1 MREEIIRYRMRVL
14 AVVALSMFLALTA
27 RLWYL
32 QALKSD
38 EAKDVATTN
47 ITRIINIEAP
57 RGQIYDSSGKLLVG
71 NRVVAS
77 VTINPKEIE
86 ESEMNPQERSEMLT
100 EIAIEINRS
109 GKLIKVTDIE
119 AMLEDSSYGPY
130 DDIPIAVDVPEDLLV
145 YFGER
150 PNRYPGIK
158 VADRSVRSYLYGA
171 LASHVLGWVGP
182 VTNSELSI
190 RKPVEGKDYSLRD
203 QIGKS
208 GIELMFENDLRGK
221 NGKKVVEVDRRGRVI
236 RERTDLFQPPIAGND
251 VHLTIDIDLQSLIE
265 NELERSIYLA
275 RNKIPEASEENMEP
289 LPFVAPGGSSLIIS
303 PKSGEIKAMASFPTY
318 DPNESIGG
326 YSVSRWVELNDPV
339 NDLPMFNRA
348 IQGEYAPGST
358 FKVFTAHAAWHE
370 DVFGTGR
377 VKAADQAIDDPG
389 EYFLQSCRADAE
401 DLETAGGCVF
411 RNAGSKPYEN
421 VDLIRSL
428 TVSSDVYYYTIG
440 ESIYINPKHPDNAI
454 QDTATSYGLGM
465 QTGVQLPFE
474 QDGYIPTPQKR
485 KERHEENPEIF
496 PNGRWYPG
504 DNVNISVGQ
513 GDVLVT
519 PLQLANAYATFAN
532 GGTNFAPNIVSSVFD
547 RNGEILK
554 EFGKRV
560 KEEIEID
567 PEFRNRVLRGLVGV
581 TEDIEGTAYWA
592 FNSVATDGAFFPLEN
607 FPTAGKTGTAEV
619 RGKADSSLFAAMTPA
634 QDPDYVMVAILEE
647 AGFGS
652 AVAAPMSARVLQ
664 KVVEDK
670 VPEALTTEN
679 RYAVSASLPLCID
692 WYIWRESDSLTNLES
707 FSESEAE
714 IFGPALSPDGTVK
727 VRGIEI
733 NCDQV
738 IESLLSP
745 IDQLSVSSSTE

>member
-1 MREEIIRYRMRVL
+1 MTEEITSYRMRVL
-14 AVVALSMFLALTA
+14 AVVALSMFLVLTA

-47 ITRIINIEAP
+47 ITRVINIEAP

-77 VTINPKEIE
+77 VTLNPKEIE
-86 ESEMNPQERSEMLT
+86 DSEMDSKALNEMLT
-100 EIAIEINRS
+100 EIAMEINRS
-109 GKLIKVTDIE
+109 GKLIKVSDIE
-119 AMLEDSSYGPY
+119 AMLESSSYGPY

-150 PNRYPGIK
+150 PNLYPGVK
-158 VADRSVRSYLYGA
+158 VADRSVRSYLYGS
-171 LASHVLGWVGP
+171 LAGHVLGWVGP
-182 VTNSELSI
+182 VTNSELSS
-190 RKPVEGKDYSLRD
+190 RKPVEGKGYSLRD

-208 GIELMFENDLRGK
+208 GIELMFEDDLRGQ
-221 NGKKVVEVDRRGRVI
+221 NGKKIVEVDRRGRVI
-236 RERTDLFQPPIAGND
+236 RERTDLFKPPVAGND
-251 VHLTIDIDLQSLIE
+251 VHLTIDIDLQSLLE
-265 NELERSIYLA
+265 NELERSIYLS
-275 RNKIPEASEENMEP
+275 REKIPETLEDGKEAP
-289 LPFVAPGGSSLIIS
+289 PFIAPGGAGVIIS
-303 PKSGEIKAMASFPTY
+303 PKSGDIKAMASFPTY

-326 YSVSRWVELNDPV
+326 YSVLRWNELNDPA

-358 FKVFTAHAAWHE
+358 FKVFTAHAAWHD

-377 VKAADQAIDDPG
+377 VKEADQPLDDPG
-389 EYFLQSCRADAE
+389 EYFLQSCRADAA
-401 DLETAGGCVF
+401 DLETAGGCIF

-454 QDTATSYGLGM
+454 QNAAALYGLGM

-485 KERHEENPEIF
+485 KERHEDNPKIF
-496 PNGRWYPG
+496 PNANWYPG

-519 PLQLANAYATFAN
+519 PLQLANAYSTLAN
-532 GGTNFAPNIVSSVFD
+532 GGINVAPNIVSSVFD

-554 EFGKRV
+554 EFGKRI
-560 KEEIEID
+560 KKEIEID
-567 PEFRNRVLRGLVGV
+567 PDFINRVMRGLVGV

-592 FNSVATDGAFFPLEN
+592 FNSIATDGAFFPLEN

-619 RGKADSSLFAAMTPA
+619 RGKADSSLFAAIIPA
-634 QDPDYVMVAILEE
+634 QEPEYVIVAMLEE

-652 AVAAPMSARVLQ
+652 AVAAPMAARVLQ
-664 KVVEDK
+664 KVVEDT

-692 WYIWRESDSLTNLES
+692 WYLWRESDSLKNLES
-707 FSESEAE
+707 FSESEVE
-714 IFGPALSPDGTVK
+714 IFGPALSPDGTVR

-738 IESLLSP
+738 IQSVLSP
-745 IDQLSVSSSTE
+745 TDLLNISQSMD

>member
-1 MREEIIRYRMRVL
+1 MRVL

-47 ITRIINIEAP
+47 ITRVINIEAP
-57 RGQIYDSSGKLLVG
+57 RGQIYDDYGKLLVG
-71 NRVVAS
+71 NRIVAS

-86 ESEMNPQERSEMLT
+86 ESEMNSQEINEMLT

-109 GKLIKVTDIE
+109 GKLLKVTDIE
-119 AMLEDSSYGPY
+119 TMLKDPSYGPY

-150 PNRYPGIK
+150 PNRYPGVK
-158 VADRSVRSYLYGA
+158 VADRSVRSYLYGS

-190 RKPVEGKDYSLRD
+190 RKPVGGKEYSLRD

-208 GIELMFENDLRGK
+208 GIELMFEDDLRGQ

-236 RERTDLFQPPIAGND
+236 RERTDLFKPPVAGND
-251 VHLTIDIDLQSLIE
+251 VHLTIDIDLQSLVE

-275 RNKIPEASEENMEP
+275 RGKIPEPSEDDKDP

-303 PKSGEIKAMASFPTY
+303 PKDGEVKAMASFPTY

-326 YSVSRWVELNDPV
+326 YSLSRWAELNDPA

-377 VKAADQAIDDPG
+377 VKEADEPIDDPG

-440 ESIYINPKHPDNAI
+440 ESIYINPKHPENAI
-454 QDTATSYGLGM
+454 QDAAVSYGLGM
-465 QTGVQLPFE
+465 QTGIQLPFE

-485 KERHEENPEIF
+485 KQRHEDNPQIF

-547 RNGEILK
+547 RDGEILK

-560 KEEIEID
+560 KKEIEID
-567 PEFRNRVLRGLVGV
+567 SDFRNRAIRGLVGV
-581 TEDIEGTAYWA
+581 TEDVEGTAYWA
-592 FNSVATDGAFFPLEN
+592 FNSVATDGAFFPIEN
-607 FPTAGKTGTAEV
+607 FPIAAKTGTAEV
-619 RGKADSSLFAAMTPA
+619 RGKADSSLFAAITPA
-634 QDPDYVMVAILEE
+634 QNPDYVMVVILEE

-652 AVAAPMSARVLQ
+652 AVAAPMSARVLE
-664 KVVEDK
+664 KVVEDR

-679 RYAVSASLPLCID
+679 RYAVSVSLPLCID
-692 WYIWRESDSLTNLES
+692 WYIWRESDSLKNLES

-714 IFGPALSPDGTVK
+714 IFGPALSPDGTVR

-733 NCDQV
+733 NCEQV
-738 IESLLSP
+738 IEALLSP
-745 IDQLSVSSSTE
+745 VDQLSIFSNME

>member
-1 MREEIIRYRMRVL
+1 MKEEIIRYRMRVL
-14 AVVALSMFLALTA
+14 AVVAFSMFLALTA

-47 ITRIINIEAP
+47 ITRVINIEAP
-57 RGQIYDSSGKLLVG
+57 RGQIYDSSGELLVG
-71 NRVVAS
+71 NRIVAS
-77 VTINPKEIE
+77 VTLNPKEIE
-86 ESEMNPQERSEMLT
+86 ESEMNPQELSEMLT

-119 AMLEDSSYGPY
+119 VMLENSSYGPY
-130 DDIPIAVDVPEDLLV
+130 DDIPVAVDVPEDLLV

-150 PNRYPGIK
+150 PNRYPGVK
-158 VADRSVRSYLYGA
+158 VADRSVRSYLYGS

-182 VTNSELSI
+182 VNNSELSI

-208 GIELMFENDLRGK
+208 GIELMFEDDLRGQ
-221 NGKKVVEVDRRGRVI
+221 NGKKVVEVDRKGRVI
-236 RERTDLFQPPIAGND
+236 RERVDLFQPPVAGND
-251 VHLTIDIDLQSLIE
+251 VHLTIDIDVQSLLE
-265 NELERSIYLA
+265 NELARSIHLA
-275 RNKIPEASEENMEP
+275 REKIPETLEDGKES
-289 LPFVAPGGSSLIIS
+289 LPFIAPGGASVIIS

-326 YSVSRWVELNDPV
+326 YSLSRWEELNDPV

-377 VKAADQAIDDPG
+377 VKKADQPIDDPG
-389 EYFLQSCRADAE
+389 EYFLQSCRADVQ
-401 DLETAGGCVF
+401 DLESAGGCVF

-421 VDLIRSL
+421 VDLTRSL

-454 QDTATSYGLGM
+454 QEAAVLYGLGM
-465 QTGVQLPFE
+465 QTGIQLPFE
-474 QDGYIPTPQKR
+474 QDGYIPTPEKR
-485 KERHEENPEIF
+485 KERHEENPKIF
-496 PNGRWYPG
+496 PNGKWYPG

-532 GGTNFAPNIVSSVFD
+532 GGTNFAPNIVAYVFD
-547 RNGEILK
+547 RDGEMLK
-554 EFGKRV
+554 EFGQRV
-560 KEEIEID
+560 KKEIEID
-567 PEFRNRVLRGLVGV
+567 LDFRNRALRGLVGV

-607 FPTAGKTGTAEV
+607 FPTAAKTGTAEV
-619 RGKADSSLFAAMTPA
+619 RGKADSSLFAAITPA
-634 QDPDYVMVAILEE
+634 QDPDYVMVAMLEE

-664 KVVEDK
+664 KIVENR

-692 WYIWRESDSLTNLES
+692 WYIWRESDSLKNLES

-714 IFGPALSPDGTVK
+714 IFGPALSPDGTVR

-738 IESLLSP
+738 IQSLLSP
-745 IDQLSVSSSTE
+745 TDQLSISSSME